1 MAATL
6 ARLTGRPWIFDVR
19 GLVAQE
25 YVDAGHWRKGGW
37 LHGLTDRV
45 ERSLLRRAGGLV
57 FLTSRIRDEL
67 ASQGATSSSIPT
79 EVIPCCVDL
88 EVFRASEPDRAEIRS
103 LLGLR
108 DEPLLVYSGSLGSW
122 YRIEE
127 MTAFFATA
135 RLSIPG
141 LRFLVLT
148 SEPARAMRAAQAAG
162 VADAVMA
169 FQVPPDDVPRHL
181 AAADAGLCF
190 LSNSPSKNASSP
202 TKYAEYLAS
211 GLPVVTNP
219 WTGDA
224 RELSGERPW
233 ILVGGF
239 TQAGLPAWSGAAPRG
254 PGGSRS
260 TNASASGRGDEV
272 FPGQCGRSL

>member
-1 MAATL
+1 M
-6 ARLTGRPWIFDVR
+6 
-19 GLVAQE
+19 
-25 YVDAGHWRKGGW
+25 
-37 LHGLTDRV
+37 
-45 ERSLLRRAGGLV
+45 
-57 FLTSRIRDEL
+57 
-67 ASQGATSSSIPT
+67 SSIPA

-88 EVFRASEPDRAEIRS
+88 EVFRASAQDRADIRS
-103 LLGLR
+103 LLSLR
-108 DEPLLVYSGSLGSW
+108 DEPLLVYAGSLGSW

-148 SEPARAMRAAQAAG
+148 SEPERAARAAQAAG
-162 VADAVMA
+162 VTDAVTA

-202 TKYAEYLAS
+202 TKYAEYLAT

-224 RELSGERPW
+224 REFSGERSW

-239 TQAGLPAWSGAAPRG
+239 TQADYWQGAERLREVLADPDRQAQARQVAETRF
-254 PGGSRS
+254 SL
-260 TNASASGRGDEV
+260 ASAVDRYEALYSAVVGRA
-272 FPGQCGRSL
+272 R